1 MVQKEINRDMGID
14 LLGKMPWGT
23 HICLFYETKED
34 LIEVLVPYF
43 KAGLQN
49 NEFCIWVTCEPLD
62 VEEIEKAMKKAVPRF
77 DLYLKKGQMEIVA
90 HSDWYLEE
98 GTFDMARVLEQWIEK
113 LNKALTNGYAGIR
126 VTGNTA
132 WLSKQTWRK
141 FAEYEHAINETVNGY
156 LMLVICAYKLNKC
169 STSEIIDVVN
179 NHQLGLVRE
188 DRKWTLTKNAER
200 KRSEQRAHEYQ
211 AQLKSLASELTL
223 TEERERLRIAS
234 ELHDRVSEFLVASKI
249 KLDELRQS
257 VSGRDVGKILDD
269 ICNYLGKAIAETTT
283 LESDLSSP
291 VLYVL
296 GFEKAVAEWLS
307 EEIEKKHGIETD
319 FEDDGQPKPLDDDI
333 RLLLFRFLR
342 ELLTNTV
349 THAQAKKIKVTLRT
363 VNSQIQ
369 VCVEDNGIGFDPV
382 KVQSLLEKR
391 GKIGLFGIQEE
402 LQHLGGHLEI
412 ESAPG
417 CGCKVVMTAPLKC
430 NEKLGNKHGNTNPI
444 SR

>member
-1 MVQKEINRDMGID
+1 MVLQEISRDMGID

-23 HICLFYETKED
+23 HICMFYETKED

-62 VEEIEKAMKKAVPRF
+62 VEEIEKAMKKTVPRF
-77 DLYLKKGQMEIVA
+77 DQYMKKRQMEIVA

-98 GTFDMARVLEQWIEK
+98 GTFDMTRVLKQWIDK

-126 VTGNTA
+126 VMGNTA
-132 WLSKQTWRK
+132 WLDKQTWRN
-141 FAEYEHAINETVNGY
+141 FAEYEHAINETISGY
-156 LMLVICAYKLNKC
+156 RMLALCAYYLNKC
-169 STSEIIDVVN
+169 CTSEIIDVVN
-179 NHQLGLVRE
+179 NHQLGLVKE
-188 DRKWTLTKNAER
+188 DGKWSLTKNAER
-200 KRSEQRAHEYQ
+200 KRAEQRALAYQ

-223 TEERERLRIAS
+223 TEERERHRIAS
-234 ELHDRVSEFLVASKI
+234 ELHDRISEFLVASKI

-257 VSGRDVGKILDD
+257 ISGRDVGKVLND
-269 ICNYLGKAIAETTT
+269 ICNYLGKAISEATT
-283 LESDLSSP
+283 LETDLSSP

-296 GFEKAVAEWLS
+296 GFKKAVAEWLS

-349 THAQAKKIKVTLRT
+349 KHAQAKKIKVTLRT
-363 VNSQIQ
+363 VHNQIQ
-369 VCVEDNGIGFDPV
+369 ICVEDDGIGFDPV
-382 KVQSLLEKR
+382 ERLSMLEKS
-391 GKIGLFGIQEE
+391 GKFGLFGVREE

-417 CGCKVVMTAPLKC
+417 CGCKVTIVAPLKQ
-430 NEKLGNKHGNTNPI
+430 K
-444 SR
+444 